1 MIQKDEYRF
10 AIIDSY
16 SPFLRAMSEIPKKHL
31 SFFIVGREQD
41 CQFVLLLVT
50 VTFMEHERKN
60 RIILASKSPRRRDLL
75 AQAGLTVTVIPSTVD
90 EKALPPDR
98 PADHVRI
105 LAAAKAKEV
114 ATLHPDHWIVGADTE
129 VTINGRTLGKPRD
142 EMQAR
147 NMLRIL
153 SGKVHTVFTG
163 YCICCMNSQQF
174 FAETVATNVRFK
186 HLTEKEIDWYV
197 STREPYDKA
206 GGYAIQGL
214 GTVLVKSIEGS
225 YTNVVGLPVCE
236 VVACLIKAGVVS
248 R

>member
-1 MIQKDEYRF
+1 
-10 AIIDSY
+10 
-16 SPFLRAMSEIPKKHL
+16 MSEIPNKHP

-50 VTFMEHERKN
+50 VTFMEQEGKN
-60 RIILASKSPRRRDLL
+60 DPIILASKSPRRRDLL

-90 EKALPPDR
+90 EKALPPAR
-98 PADHVRI
+98 PPDHVRI

-114 ATLHPDHWIVGADTE
+114 ATRYPHAWVIGADTE
-129 VTINGRTLGKPRD
+129 VDIDGRMLGKPRNHI
-142 EMQAR
+142 EAR
-147 NMLRIL
+147 DMLRTL

-174 FAETVATNVRFK
+174 FAETVATNVQFK

-197 STREPYDKA
+197 SSREPYDKA
-206 GGYAIQGL
+206 GGYAVQGL
-214 GTVLVKSIEGS
+214 GTVLVKRIEGS